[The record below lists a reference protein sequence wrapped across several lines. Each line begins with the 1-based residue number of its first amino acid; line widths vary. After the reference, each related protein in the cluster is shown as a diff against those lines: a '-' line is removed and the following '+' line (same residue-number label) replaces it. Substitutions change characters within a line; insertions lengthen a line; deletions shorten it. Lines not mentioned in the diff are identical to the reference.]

1 MHNIPNRIADVLLQ
15 VETTLRIHDRWDRKQ
30 PPAEALHSTQPFCI
44 DTLRFEQWLQWIFL
58 PRMKTILEDGKP
70 LPQKSAIF
78 TYAEHCLHKDDPPT
92 TDLLENI
99 RRFDELI
106 AIQSAARHH

>member
-1 MHNIPNRIADVLLQ
+1 
-15 VETTLRIHDRWDRKQ
+15 
-30 PPAEALHSTQPFCI
+30 
-44 DTLRFEQWLQWIFL
+44 
-58 PRMKTILEDGKP
+58 MKTILEDGKP

-78 TYAEHCLHKDDPPT
+78 TYAEQCLHKDDPPT

>member
-1 MHNIPNRIADVLLQ
+1 MHDIPNRIADVLLQ
-15 VETTLRIHDRWDRKQ
+15 VEATLRIHDRWDHKQ
-30 PPAEALHSTQPFCI
+30 PPAEALHSTEPFCI

-58 PRMKTILEDGKP
+58 PRMKAILEDRKP

-78 TYAEHCLHKDDPPT
+78 SYAEYCLPKDDPPT

-99 RRFDELI
+99 KRFDELI

>member
-1 MHNIPNRIADVLLQ
+1 MHDIPNRIADVLLQ
-15 VETTLRIHDRWDRKQ
+15 VEATLRSHDRWDRKQ
-30 PPAEALHSTQPFCI
+30 PPAEALHSKQPFCI

-58 PRMKTILEDGKP
+58 PRMKEILEDRRP
-70 LPQKSAIF
+70 LPLKSAIF
-78 TYAEHCLHKDDPPT
+78 SYAEHCLRKGDPPT

-99 RRFDELI
+99 KRFDELI